1 MPKKM
6 HQVGIASKG
15 YSTQRFITNKIAG
28 YHYVDIRFYNQYL
41 WRNLHLLIARKF
53 KLLKLSEEDMLLRL
67 FLKYKLIF
75 PSFFNF
81 QVLHFFNTVNFS
93 KRTPWVLTIETCL
106 PYTREIINCL
116 ESERPDLSVIRN
128 DPQAKKVLY
137 QLSLDNCRGM
147 LAFSECTRQ
156 IQQTVIDCFPEYKER
171 LEKKLITL
179 HPPQKLIVKTV
190 EEKGVSYDEKQ
201 PLRFIFIGRDFFRKG
216 GKQVLDA
223 FEQYKQQ
230 YRFEL
235 ILISDLSPGKDK
247 FAFFTEEDRANCL
260 NYINANKDWISY
272 YPSLPNQEVMNLIK
286 KSHVALLP
294 TWMDT
299 YGYSVLECQA
309 SGCPVITT
317 DLRALTEIN
326 NDEVGWLISVP
337 VNHLKYPVY
346 QDPDAFNFFDRKLSE
361 GLLTALKSVF
371 DDRNAIR
378 DKAAKCLER
387 IKTNHDPEAY
397 AEVLQAVYDGKQ
409 FI

>member
-1 MPKKM
+1 MPKKTRR
-6 HQVGIASKG
+6 VGIASQG
-15 YSTQRFITNKIAG
+15 YSAQRLITNKLAG
-28 YHYVDIRFYNQYL
+28 YRYVDIRFYNQYL
-41 WRNLHLLIARKF
+41 WRNFHLVIARKF
-53 KLLKLSEEDMLLRL
+53 KLSKLSEEDMLLRL

-81 QVLHFFNTVNFS
+81 EVLHFFNTVNFS
-93 KRTPWVLTIETCL
+93 KRVPWVLSIETCL
-106 PYTREIINCL
+106 PYTREIIDTL
-116 ESERPDLSVIRN
+116 ESERPDLSVIRH
-128 DPQAKKVLY
+128 DPQVKKVLY
-137 QLSLDNCRGM
+137 HLSLDNCRGM

-156 IQQTVIDCFPEYKER
+156 IQQAVIDCFPEYKER

-179 HPPQKLIVKTV
+179 QPPQKLIVQTL
-190 EEKGVSYDEKQ
+190 EEKGVSYDETQ
-201 PLRFIFIGRDFFRKG
+201 PLRFIFVGRDFFRKG

-247 FAFFTEEDRANCL
+247 FAFFTEEDRVNCL
-260 NYINANKDWISY
+260 NYINANKDWIIH
-272 YPSLPNQEVMNLIK
+272 YPALPNHEVLNLIK
-286 KSHVALLP
+286 ESHVALLP

-317 DLRALTEIN
+317 DLRAMTEIN
-326 NDEVGWLISVP
+326 NDEVGWVIPVP
-337 VNHLKYPVY
+337 VNRLKYPIY
-346 QDPDAFNFFDRKLSE
+346 RHPDAFNFFERRLTE

-371 DDRNAIR
+371 EDRNAIR
-378 DKAAKCLER
+378 NKAVKCLER
-387 IKTNHDPEAY
+387 IKSHHDPAAY